1 MDRDLLRFG
10 LLNKVRKLAVGP
22 LHEETLERPAAGA
35 QRFSNRMQ
43 TVQQLRP
50 VIVSSGWSRRVCP
63 R

>member
-1 MDRDLLRFG
+1 
-10 LLNKVRKLAVGP
+10 
-22 LHEETLERPAAGA
+22 LERPAAGA

-43 TVQQLRP
+43 TVQHLRP